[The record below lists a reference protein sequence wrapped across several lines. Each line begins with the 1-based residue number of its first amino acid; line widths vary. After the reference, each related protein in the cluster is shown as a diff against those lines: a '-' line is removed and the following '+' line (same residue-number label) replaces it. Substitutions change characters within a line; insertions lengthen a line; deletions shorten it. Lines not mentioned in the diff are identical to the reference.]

1 MPFAIFIQLT
11 YQIIDMRTLILAFFI
26 TATVTYA
33 QDSLY
38 SKVYYTGNIDL
49 KGQAV
54 TSSGDGGL
62 VIAAQYNWMQSA
74 VFRIDSLGNTL
85 WGKNLAAS
93 TGVVQWDNVLIK
105 TIETLLDSSYIIA
118 GECISADGTKL
129 HAVCAKISSDG
140 DTLWTRTVTNPNMQY
155 SSYHSA
161 AATVDSGVVLVAK
174 TSTSTTSG
182 YFIVKYSTN
191 GALQWSKMVEGLEV
205 TNTPCAIQ
213 SLADNTI
220 IVSVP
225 NSLNESVV
233 MRLFSDGSLDWAKR
247 YPDLVIHD
255 IERVDSTVVFSGIS
269 TTQYIPIL
277 IKSAVD
283 GSIQWA
289 KSYTTMIGGGGLIDV
304 CVRQDSSFVLTSG
317 EQAFMGFAISADQ
330 NGLGEL
336 EMNLALATFAVLKS
350 AHKGVFLVGNG
361 PMYGVKAGSLMTN
374 YHIGVVRADSL
385 LNTTKGGFFSC
396 SWGVGTTTSSD
407 IPLVPLSFTPQMSG
421 TLTTIV
427 AAFQYNDL
435 IQDSYIGCVDFFG
448 GIEENSIEKELTVFP
463 NPSSGVFQVEQE
475 SQHMLELT
483 ITDVN
488 GRIILQKTVQSLHN
502 TVDLS
507 AEPSGIYFYHAK
519 RDDGQTKSGK
529 LVVMQ

>member
-1 MPFAIFIQLT
+1 M
-11 YQIIDMRTLILAFFI
+11 
-26 TATVTYA
+26 V
-33 QDSLY
+33 
-38 SKVYYTGNIDL
+38 V
-49 KGQAV
+49 
-54 TSSGDGGL
+54 
-62 VIAAQYNWMQSA
+62 AAQYNWMQSA

-85 WGKNLAAS
+85 WGKGLAAS
-93 TGVVQWDNVLIK
+93 TGVIQWDNVLIK
-105 TIETLLDSSYIIA
+105 TIESLKDSSYIIA
-118 GECISADGTKL
+118 GECISDDGTKL
-129 HAVCAKISSDG
+129 HAVCAKISSNG

-191 GALQWSKMVEGLEV
+191 GALQWSKAVEGLEV

-213 SLADNTI
+213 SLADSTI

-269 TTQYIPIL
+269 TIQYIPIL

-350 AHKGVFLVGNG
+350 AHNGVFLVGNG

-385 LNTTKGGFFSC
+385 LNTSKSFFSC
-396 SWGVGTTTSSD
+396 NYGAGTTTSSD
-407 IPLVPLSFTPQMSG
+407 IQLVPLTFTPQMSG
-421 TLTTIV
+421 TLTTIG

-435 IQDSYIGCVDFFG
+435 IPDSYIGCVDFFG
-448 GIEENSIEKELTVFP
+448 GLDDSSIEKELTVFP
-463 NPSSGVFQVEQE
+463 NPSNGVFQVEQE

-488 GRIILQKTVQSLHN
+488 GRIILQKSMQSLHN

-507 AEPSGIYFYHAK
+507 ADESGIYFYHAA
-519 RDDGQTKSGK
+519 RDDGQVKSGK

>member
-1 MPFAIFIQLT
+1 MRFIVFVFLLLVLPT
-11 YQIIDMRTLILAFFI
+11 FG
-26 TATVTYA
+26 

-38 SKVYYTGNIDL
+38 SKVYHTSNIDL
-49 KGQAV
+49 KGQSVA
-54 TSSGDGGL
+54 SSGDGGML
-62 VIAAQYNWMQSA
+62 VAAQYNWMQSA

-85 WGKNLAAS
+85 WAKNLVSS

-105 TIETLLDSSYIIA
+105 TIETLIDSSYIVA
-118 GECISADGTKL
+118 GECISSDGTKL
-129 HAVCAKISSDG
+129 HAVCAKISSNG
-140 DTLWTRTVTNPNMQY
+140 DTLWTRTVTNPSMQY
-155 SSYHSA
+155 STYHSA
-161 AATVDSGVVLVAK
+161 AATADSGVVLVAK
-174 TSTSTTSG
+174 TSTSTSAG
-182 YFIVKYSTN
+182 YFIVKYSAD
-191 GALQWSKMVEGLEV
+191 GDLLWSKVVEGLPV
-205 TNTPCAIQ
+205 TEAPCVIQ
-213 SLADNTI
+213 TLADSTI
-220 IVSVP
+220 FVSVP
-225 NSLNESVV
+225 NNANECAG
-233 MRLFSDGSLDWAKR
+233 MRLFSDGTIDWAQR

-269 TTQYIPIL
+269 TTQYAPIL
-277 IKSAVD
+277 IKSDVD

-350 AHKGVFLVGNG
+350 AHNGVFLVGNG
-361 PMYGVKAGSLMTN
+361 PMYGVKAGSLMNN

-385 LNTTKGGFFSC
+385 LNTSKSGFFIC

-407 IPLVPLSFTPQMSG
+407 LPITPLSFIPQYSG
-421 TLTTIV
+421 NLSSIS
-427 AAFQYNDL
+427 ASFQYNDL
-435 IQDSYIGCVDFFG
+435 ALNSYIGCVDFFG
-448 GIEENSIEKELTVFP
+448 GLDENSIEKELNIFP
-463 NPSSGVFQVEQE
+463 NPSNGVFEVEQV
-475 SQHMLELT
+475 SQHTIELT

-488 GRIILQKTVQSLHN
+488 GRIILQKAIQSLHN
-502 TVDLS
+502 TFDLS
-507 AEPSGIYFYHAK
+507 MEESGIYFYDAK